1 MVLVAVASF
10 YCWITYA
17 ALRRYAGEG
26 ELAIGDVHV

>member
-1 MVLVAVASF
+1 MVLMSVGAF
-10 YCWITYA
+10 YGWIIYS